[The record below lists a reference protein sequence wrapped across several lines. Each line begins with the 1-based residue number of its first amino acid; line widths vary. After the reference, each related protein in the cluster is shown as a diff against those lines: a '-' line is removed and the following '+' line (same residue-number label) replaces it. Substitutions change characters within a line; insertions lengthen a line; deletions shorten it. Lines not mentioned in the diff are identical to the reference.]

1 MSFVR
6 KRYDLGFEPEFS
18 GNDILEHLRK
28 ALPEEVG
35 NPHQLSE
42 VTDLETFKKAML
54 FVDWFKYT
62 IISEN
67 MEFFRQHQKELD
79 KISDRVESAF
89 LEKKYGKE
97 KADEFMKEAEKERCG
112 GADE

>member
-6 KRYDLGFEPEFS
+6 KRYDLDFDPEFS

-28 ALPEEVG
+28 ALPKEVG
-35 NPHQLSE
+35 EPHQLSAIE
-42 VTDLETFKKAML
+42 DLETFKKAML
-54 FVDWFKYT
+54 FVDWLKYT

-67 MEFFRQHQKELD
+67 LEFFKQHQQELD
-79 KISDRVESAF
+79 RISDRVESAF

-97 KADEFMKEAEKERCG
+97 KADEFIREAKKERCG
-112 GADE
+112 EVNE